1 MATYLISGK
10 KAGGATVLAIHLDGV
25 DQDEAVVDEIDV
37 VNAIKAYL
45 MTVPGV
51 TSTVAQRNEYVTTY
65 V

>member
-1 MATYLISGK
+1 MATYLISGRK
-10 KAGGATVLAIHLDGV
+10 SGGSTVLAVHLDGI
-25 DQDEAVVDEIDV
+25 DQDDVVVDEVDV

-51 TSTVAQRNEYVTTY
+51 TSTIAQKNEYVTTY

>member
-10 KAGGATVLAIHLDGV
+10 KTGGATVLAIHLDGV
-25 DQDEAVVDEIDV
+25 DQDDAVVDELDV

-51 TSTVAQRNEYVTTY
+51 VTTVAQKNEYVTTY